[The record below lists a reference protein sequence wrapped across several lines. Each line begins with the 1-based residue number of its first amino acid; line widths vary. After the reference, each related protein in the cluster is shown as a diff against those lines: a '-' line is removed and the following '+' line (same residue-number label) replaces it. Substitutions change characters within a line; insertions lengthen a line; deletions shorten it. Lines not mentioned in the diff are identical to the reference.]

1 MTGNRGFCHAHP
13 DFASGHQCQECPG
26 LDLDPGCGPVHS
38 LIMTREACWQAWVD
52 AVGSRSYFLAS
63 FCGEAFPKCHNP
75 VIFEQWTKPRCLI
88 GQDHSQFLPDKYLV
102 AKKLYLNEKYLLR
115 KLLPRDSGTHQ
126 DGSHPSR
133 GMPEQTLN
141 LLGTHCIMRG
151 HLLCVVSKS
160 VPLDNKEILEMKLFF
175 WKCC

>member
-1 MTGNRGFCHAHP
+1 M
-13 DFASGHQCQECPG
+13 
-26 LDLDPGCGPVHS
+26 
-38 LIMTREACWQAWVD
+38 
-52 AVGSRSYFLAS
+52 AS

-175 WKCC
+175 